1 MKPRIKPRNPLVVP
15 AKFRKAGSHEKPY
28 KTQRRADQVALLK
41 AAKSN
46 RQGDLF
52 TIESPPKFL
61 FWGSFGGGSGFQPAS
76 NDH

>member
-28 KTQRRADQVALLK
+28 KTQRRANQVALLK

-46 RQGDLF
+46 RQGDVLA
-52 TIESPPKFL
+52 IESPPKFL